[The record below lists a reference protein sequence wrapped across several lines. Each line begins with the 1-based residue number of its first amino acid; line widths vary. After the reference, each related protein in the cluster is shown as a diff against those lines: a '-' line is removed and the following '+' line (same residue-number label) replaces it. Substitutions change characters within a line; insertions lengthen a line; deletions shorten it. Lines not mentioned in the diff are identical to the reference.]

1 MSNNKVNI
9 IIFLLKFVNSAEIKS
24 YKYINYVITTKKLQ
38 KRHFYNRTMT
48 IQSMVYGVTYH
59 TQKLE
64 TGAYKLFICPNI
76 TNEPSS
82 TSVLKIQSNIEQSLK
97 PKLIAQAEV
106 PFLSKIS
113 KNTEMTYNSKVMQE
127 NSGNI
132 LSGSKNETKVDLGKL
147 VDTLYDNYPIILG
160 SRMLKQKNGEFMDIL
175 SLYTLP
181 PQAIKA
187 IPTKKIREIR
197 AFW

>member
-1 MSNNKVNI
+1 
-9 IIFLLKFVNSAEIKS
+9 
-24 YKYINYVITTKKLQ
+24 
-38 KRHFYNRTMT
+38 
-48 IQSMVYGVTYH
+48 MVYGVTYH
-59 TQKLE
+59 TQRLE

-82 TSVLKIQSNIEQSLK
+82 SSILKIQSNMEQSLK

-106 PFLSKIS
+106 PFLSEIS
-113 KNTEMTYNSKVMQE
+113 NDTKMTHKPKVMQAK
-127 NSGNI
+127 GANI
-132 LSGSKNETKVDLGKL
+132 FVGYKNETKVDLGKL

-160 SRMLKQKNGEFMDIL
+160 SRMLKETNGEFMDIL

-187 IPTKKIREIR
+187 IPTPKFREIR
-197 AFW
+197 IFW